1 MGKRNRR
8 SILLTGGSGTL
19 GQSIIN
25 STLFE
30 NLKAPDIKEL
40 NITNSQSIDDYLNS
54 NEIDAV
60 IHCAALARMSE
71 CEKNPISAIETNI
84 IGTSNLVISV
94 LKTALEKNKVIRFV
108 YISTDGVYEGTK
120 GNYSERDATIP
131 YNRYGWTKLGGECA
145 VNLLKDYCIIRTRFF
160 NPSNLEFDGSPSDLF
175 TSKVPID
182 YLVKAIYTMLWNK
195 FVGTINIGGPRKSEY
210 EVNRQ
215 FKNTIKPCKRKDILE
230 ILKFNLAKDASMNID
245 LWEKI
250 KNF

>member
-108 YISTDGVYEGTK
+108 YISTDGVYEG
-120 GNYSERDATIP
+120 
-131 YNRYGWTKLGGECA
+131 
-145 VNLLKDYCIIRTRFF
+145 
-160 NPSNLEFDGSPSDLF
+160 
-175 TSKVPID
+175 
-182 YLVKAIYTMLWNK
+182 
-195 FVGTINIGGPRKSEY
+195 
-210 EVNRQ
+210 
-215 FKNTIKPCKRKDILE
+215 
-230 ILKFNLAKDASMNID
+230 
-245 LWEKI
+245 
-250 KNF
+250 